1 MGQRRIGQ
9 ASLVEA
15 LLPAGV
21 GCNRRL
27 ERIAGLIDWAP
38 LERLLA
44 PLRAPTGRPGYPPLA
59 LFRALLL
66 AQWYQLSDPGLE
78 EALSDRLSFR
88 RFCGF
93 GLADGTPDET
103 TLCRFRAA
111 LAERGLAGA
120 LFAELNRQLDAKGLM
135 LKAGTLIDATLV
147 EAAVARPPQ
156 SEGEVST
163 KDPEA
168 GFTRRGRK
176 SLFGFKAHVAVDLG
190 SALVREAI
198 LTGAEVPPGR
208 PSVSGDSLAADAL
221 VQGDEAAVFMDKAY
235 DGTARREALTAA
247 GIADGIMHRAHAR
260 RPLAPWQRWMNVVLA
275 PIRAQV
281 ERSFGTL
288 KRSYG
293 WRRVRYRGLLRN
305 GAHLYLLC
313 TAMNLRRAER
323 LAA

>member
-15 LLPAGV
+15 LLPANV
-21 GCNRRL
+21 GSNRRL

-38 LERLLA
+38 MERLLA

-78 EALSDRLSFR
+78 EALADRLSFR

-93 GLADGTPDET
+93 GLDDGTPDET
-103 TLCRFRAA
+103 TLCRFRAV
-111 LAERGLAGA
+111 LAERGLAEA
-120 LFAELNRQLDAKGLM
+120 LFAALNRQLDAKGLM

-168 GFTRRGRK
+168 GFTRRGQK
-176 SLFGFKAHVAVDLG
+176 SVFGFKAHVAVDLG
-190 SALVREAI
+190 SDLVREAI
-198 LTGAEVPPGR
+198 LTGAEV
-208 PSVSGDSLAADAL
+208 GDSVVADAL
-221 VQGDEAAVFMDKAY
+221 LQGDEAATFMDKAY
-235 DGTARREALTAA
+235 DSAARRKALAAA
-247 GIADGIMHRAHAR
+247 GIADGIMHRGHAR

-281 ERSFGTL
+281 ERAFGTL

-293 WRRVRYRGLLRN
+293 WRRVRYRGLARN
-305 GAHLYLLC
+305 GAHLHLLC

-323 LAA
+323 LIA

>member
-9 ASLVEA
+9 ASLAEA

-27 ERIAGLIDWAP
+27 ERIAALIDWAP
-38 LERLLA
+38 MERLLA

-78 EALSDRLSFR
+78 EALADRLSFR

-93 GLADGTPDET
+93 GLDDGTPDET
-103 TLCRFRAA
+103 TLCRFRGT
-111 LAERGLAGA
+111 LAERGLAEA
-120 LFAELNRQLDAKGLM
+120 LFAEVNRQLDARGLM

-147 EAAVARPPQ
+147 EAAVARPPA

-176 SLFGFKAHVAVDLG
+176 SFFGFKAHVAVDLG
-190 SALVREAI
+190 SDLVREAV
-198 LTGAEVPPGR
+198 LTGAEV
-208 PSVSGDSLAADAL
+208 GDSVVADAL

-235 DGTARREALTAA
+235 DSAPRRAALAEA
-247 GIADGIMHRAHAR
+247 GITDGIMHRAHAR
-260 RPLAPWQRWMNVVLA
+260 RPLAPWQRWMNRALA
-275 PIRAQV
+275 PIRARV

-293 WRRVRYRGLLRN
+293 WRRVRYRGLARN
-305 GAHLYLLC
+305 GAHLHLLC
-313 TAMNLRRAER
+313 TALNLRRAER
-323 LAA
+323 LVA

>member
-9 ASLVEA
+9 ASLAEA

-21 GCNRRL
+21 GSNRRL
-27 ERIAGLIDWAP
+27 ERIAALIDWAAM
-38 LERLLA
+38 ERLLA

-78 EALSDRLSFR
+78 EALADRLSFR

-93 GLADGTPDET
+93 GLDDGTPDET
-103 TLCRFRAA
+103 TLCRFRGT
-111 LAERGLAGA
+111 LAERGLAEV
-120 LFAELNRQLDAKGLM
+120 LFAEVNRQLDARGLM
-135 LKAGTLIDATLV
+135 LRAGTLIDATLV
-147 EAAVARPPQ
+147 EAAVARPPA

-176 SLFGFKAHVAVDLG
+176 SFFGFKAHVAVDLG
-190 SALVREAI
+190 SDLVREAI
-198 LTGAEVPPGR
+198 LTGAEV
-208 PSVSGDSLAADAL
+208 GDSLVADAL
-221 VQGDEAAVFMDKAY
+221 VQGDEAVVFMDKAY
-235 DGTARREALTAA
+235 DSAPRRAALAEA

-275 PIRAQV
+275 PIRARV

-293 WRRVRYRGLLRN
+293 WRRVRYRGLARN
-305 GAHLYLLC
+305 GAHLHLLC
-313 TAMNLRRAER
+313 TALNLRRAER
-323 LAA
+323 LVA

>member
-9 ASLVEA
+9 ASLAEA
-15 LLPAGV
+15 LLPAGA
-21 GCNRRL
+21 GSNRRL
-27 ERIAGLIDWAP
+27 ERIVGLIDWAP
-38 LERLLA
+38 MERLLA

-78 EALSDRLSFR
+78 EALADRLSFR

-93 GLADGTPDET
+93 GLDDGTPDET
-103 TLCRFRAA
+103 TLCRFRGA
-111 LAERGLAGA
+111 LAERCLAEA
-120 LFAELNRQLDAKGLM
+120 LFAELNRQLDARGLV

-147 EAAVARPPQ
+147 EASVARPPQ
-156 SEGEVST
+156 REGEVST

-168 GFTRRGRK
+168 GFTRRGQR
-176 SLFGFKAHVAVDLG
+176 SFFGFKAHVAVDLG
-190 SALVREAI
+190 SDLIRDAV
-198 LTGAEVPPGR
+198 LTGADV
-208 PSVSGDSLAADAL
+208 GDSLAADGL

-235 DGTARREALTAA
+235 DSAARRAALAEA
-247 GIADGIMHRAHAR
+247 GIADGIMHRGHAR
-260 RPLAPWQRWMNVVLA
+260 RPLIAWQRWMNTALA
-275 PIRAQV
+275 PIRGQV
-281 ERSFGTL
+281 ERAFGTL

-305 GAHLYLLC
+305 GAHLHLLC

-323 LAA
+323 LVA

>member
-1 MGQRRIGQ
+1 MGQRRLGQ

-21 GCNRRL
+21 GSNRRL

-38 LERLLA
+38 MERLLA
-44 PLRAPTGRPGYPPLA
+44 ALRAPTGRPGYPPLA

-78 EALSDRLSFR
+78 EALADRLSFR

-93 GLADGTPDET
+93 RLDDATPDET
-103 TLCRFRAA
+103 TLCRFRGT
-111 LAERGLAGA
+111 LAERGLSEA
-120 LFAELNRQLDAKGLM
+120 LFAAVNRQLDARGLM

-147 EAAVARPPQ
+147 EAAVARPPV

-176 SLFGFKAHVAVDLG
+176 SFFGFKAHVAVELG
-190 SALVREAI
+190 SDLVREAI
-198 LTGAEVPPGR
+198 LTGAEV
-208 PSVSGDSLAADAL
+208 GDSVVADAL

-235 DGTARREALTAA
+235 DGTARRAALAAA

-260 RPLAPWQRWMNVVLA
+260 RPLAPWQRWMNRALA
-275 PIRAQV
+275 PIRARV

-293 WRRVRYRGLLRN
+293 WRRVRYRGLARN
-305 GAHLYLLC
+305 GAHLHLLC
-313 TAMNLRRAER
+313 TALNLRRAER
-323 LAA
+323 LVA